1 MSLMIDSVWI
11 VAFTDYEILDSFD
24 QMRDGDTITTT
35 WRVRHIAIII
45 VVVQY
50 NSSILLG
57 KNRHACVH

>member
-24 QMRDGDTITTT
+24 QMRDGDTTTIT
-35 WRVRHIAIII
+35 WRVRHIVIII
-45 VVVQY
+45 VVQY